1 MFKIRFKVV
10 ELRNGGV
17 TITHYL
23 HGKRNEVKKDIEMFK
38 NRSSKYEMMGKDGM
52 IVWA

>member
-10 ELRNGGV
+10 EIKGEV
-17 TITHYL
+17 TITRYL

-38 NRSSKYEMMGKDGM
+38 NNSTRYEMIGKEGM

>member
-10 ELRNGGV
+10 EIRSEV
-17 TITHYL
+17 IITHYL

-38 NRSSKYEMMGKDGM
+38 KNSRRYAMFGKDGM
-52 IVWA
+52 VVWA

>member
-10 ELRNGGV
+10 EIKGDV

-23 HGKRNEVKKDIEMFK
+23 HKKRNEVKKDIEMFK
-38 NRSSKYEMMGKDGM
+38 NNSTKYEMIGKEGM

>member
-10 ELRNGGV
+10 EIKGKV

-23 HGKRNEVKKDIEMFK
+23 HGKRNEVKKDIEIFK
-38 NRSSKYEMMGKDGM
+38 NRSLRYEMMGKEGM